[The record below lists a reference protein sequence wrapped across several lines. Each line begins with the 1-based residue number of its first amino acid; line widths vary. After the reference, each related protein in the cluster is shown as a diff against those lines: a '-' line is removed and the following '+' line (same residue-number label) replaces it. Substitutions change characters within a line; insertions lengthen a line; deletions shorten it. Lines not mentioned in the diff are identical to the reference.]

1 MQQLP
6 RTGLLAWN
14 NFRIARHLPGIRVA
28 SSGRVNAV
36 LLAVGPE
43 AENITKWHANAHD
56 AGDWFS
62 EAVLRSSGFRRKAA
76 HLILREQS

>member
-1 MQQLP
+1 MY
-6 RTGLLAWN
+6 R
-14 NFRIARHLPGIRVA
+14 FRIARHPPGIRVA

-56 AGDWFS
+56 VWDWFL

-76 HLILREQS
+76 HLILRERS